1 MSVYTV
7 QAPLGPIGEIDY
19 PKAVFLRE
27 GFSWGAFFFG
37 GLWLLWQR
45 LWIAAIVWLAVWA
58 VLLAFAAPHM
68 SDGSLAL
75 ILFVL
80 QLLLGL
86 EARAL
91 LRRRLAGEHYQF
103 LGVVSAR
110 GLETA
115 ERQFYARVP
124 AVAED
129 LGRPSPPPPPHVPP
143 QNPDVLGLF
152 PQPELRR

>member
-37 GLWLLWQR
+37 GLWLLWRR
-45 LWIAAIVWLAVWA
+45 LWIAAVLWLLVWGG
-58 VLLAFAAPHM
+58 LLWLAAPHL
-68 SDGSLAL
+68 SDGSLFFTL
-75 ILFVL
+75 LTL
-80 QLLLGL
+80 QFLLGL
-86 EARAL
+86 EGRAL
-91 LRRRLAGEHYQF
+91 IRHKLANQHYQF
-103 LGVVSAR
+103 LDVVSAK

-115 ERQFYARVP
+115 ERLFYARVP
-124 AVAED
+124 AVAAE
-129 LGRPSPPPPPHVPP
+129 LGRQTPPGPHVPP

>member
-37 GLWLLWQR
+37 IFWLLWRQ
-45 LWIAAIVWLAVWA
+45 LWITA
-58 VLLAFAAPHM
+58 VLWLVVW
-68 SDGSLAL
+68 G
-75 ILFVL
+75 
-80 QLLLGL
+80 LLLGL
-86 EARAL
+86 AAPYLSDDSLLLILLTLQFLLGLEGRAL
-91 LRRRLAGEHYQF
+91 IRHKLARQHYQF
-103 LGVVSAR
+103 LDVVSAKE
-110 GLETA
+110 LETA
-115 ERQFYARVP
+115 ERLFYARVP
-124 AVAED
+124 AVAEE
-129 LGRPSPPPPPHVPP
+129 LGRQTPPTPHVPP